1 MADTYTVER
10 STTIQAPPDE
20 VYAHV
25 ADFHRWEAWSPW
37 ADLDPAMTRTY
48 TGPDSGT
55 GAAYAWS
62 GNKKA
67 GQGRME
73 ITEATAPAKVEIDLR
88 FEKPFKSESVT
99 AFSILPSGDGSEVTW
114 SMTGA
119 KTLPLRLFSIFKSMD
134 ALIGPD
140 FEKGLASLK
149 STVERPTAS

>member
-140 FEKGLASLK
+140 FEKGLARLK
-149 STVERPTAS
+149 ATVEG

>member
-62 GNKKA
+62 CNKKS

-140 FEKGLASLK
+140 FEKGLARLK
-149 STVERPTAS
+149 ATVEG